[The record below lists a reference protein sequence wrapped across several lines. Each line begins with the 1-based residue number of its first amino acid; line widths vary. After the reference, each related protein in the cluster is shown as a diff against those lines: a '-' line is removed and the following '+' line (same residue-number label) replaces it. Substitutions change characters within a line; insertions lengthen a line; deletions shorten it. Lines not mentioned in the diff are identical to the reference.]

1 MRVVLQTLVL
11 AFFVA
16 AVCPAQEKCKAE
28 GSVKE
33 VSGPAIS
40 SVSITVKSSLG
51 TVKGSTDKEGKYSV
65 SVLCTEQ
72 SKHTITPS
80 KAGYA
85 FDPASRPWDKYT
97 GSVNFT
103 GRKTGK

>member
-1 MRVVLQTLVL
+1 MKVVLQTLVL

-28 GSVKE
+28 GSVKDA
-33 VSGPAIS
+33 SGHAIS
-40 SVSITVKSSLG
+40 SVSITIKSALG
-51 TVKGSTDKEGKYSV
+51 TGGGSTDKEGKYSV

-80 KAGYA
+80 KTGYT
-85 FDPASRPWDKYT
+85 FSPTSRPWDKYS
-97 GSVNFT
+97 GPVNFT
-103 GRKTGK
+103 GKKAGK